1 MSPNS
6 RATYSSVCINGKWDD
21 SYIVRF
27 IRRDGYFSNG
37 LAQKT
42 KTDLI

>member
-6 RATYSSVCINGKWDD
+6 RATYSSVCMNGKWDD

-27 IRRDGYFSNG
+27 IQRDRYFSKR
-37 LAQKT
+37 LAQT